1 MRKKI
6 WMILV
11 CIISMS
17 FCMAGCTGNTSK
29 KKLNGKIR
37 ITTSFY
43 TMYDFAKKIGGDKV
57 EVINLVPA
65 GTEPHDWEPSTKD
78 LIEMEKSDIF
88 IYNGAGMEQWVDDV
102 LESLDTEELTSVEA
116 SKGIKL
122 LKDQDAH
129 EHDHEHNSENDPH
142 VWLDPQNAKY
152 EMNKIKKALI
162 KVDAENK
169 DYYEANYKRYAK
181 ECDKLDTLYKEET
194 SKLTKKELVVAH
206 EAFGYLCHAY
216 GLEQMGIEGLSADD
230 EPDPKQM
237 SEVIRFAKEHQVKT
251 IFFEELV
258 SPKVAKTIAKE
269 TGANAKMLN
278 PLEGLSNKKI
288 KAGEDYFSVMK
299 QNLAA
304 IKEALSE

>member
-29 KKLNGKIR
+29 KKSNGKIR

-162 KVDAENK
+162 KADPVKNVASKSRCSPVENVRIIIISSNGFT
-169 DYYEANYKRYAK
+169 EI
-181 ECDKLDTLYKEET
+181 T
-194 SKLTKKELVVAH
+194 SMSFLFSLAYTIP
-206 EAFGYLCHAY
+206 FNTNIGYLHSLLQR
-216 GLEQMGIEGLSADD
+216 GDLI
-230 EPDPKQM
+230 
-237 SEVIRFAKEHQVKT
+237 
-251 IFFEELV
+251 
-258 SPKVAKTIAKE
+258 
-269 TGANAKMLN
+269 KMLTSDSFV
-278 PLEGLSNKKI
+278 PGSIGLFFVNNSR
-288 KAGEDYFSVMK
+288 S
-299 QNLAA
+299 
-304 IKEALSE
+304 